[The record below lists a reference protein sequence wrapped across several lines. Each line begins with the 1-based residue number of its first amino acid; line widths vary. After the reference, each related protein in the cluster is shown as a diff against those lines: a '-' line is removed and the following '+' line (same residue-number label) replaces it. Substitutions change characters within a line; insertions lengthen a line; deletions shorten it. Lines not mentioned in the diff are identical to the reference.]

1 MDKEKTRSIDTN
13 QHKSIPFYLPS
24 NSIVKQWSKA
34 SSKRQTNPFIF
45 FLIRLRN
52 WLLQC
57 LAYHCPLNSWRIRFH
72 RWRGVTIGKGVM
84 LGMHCILDNA
94 HPEYIVLED
103 YTALAGNNYIITHS
117 NPYLH
122 FKGRLLSY
130 LAPVIIRKGGWVGV
144 SATLLPGCEVGECS
158 IVSAGSTASGK
169 IPSNVIVCG
178 NPATIIK
185 EFTPNA
191 DIFSCY

>member
-1 MDKEKTRSIDTN
+1 MKKMPYY
-13 QHKSIPFYLPS
+13 IP
-24 NSIVKQWSKA
+24 A
-34 SSKRQTNPFIF
+34 SSAASQLSHASLKNQVNPIYFV
-45 FLIRLRN
+45 LIRLRN
-52 WLLQC
+52 WFLQC
-57 LAYHCPLNSWRIRFH
+57 IAYHCPLNSWRVRFH
-72 RWRGVTIGKGVM
+72 RWRGVKIGMGVM

-94 HPEYIVLED
+94 HPECIVLED

-130 LAPVIIRKGGWVGV
+130 SAPVIIHKGGWVGV

-191 DIFSCY
+191 DIFSCYE